1 MLLQE
6 PLEEILTLEEVLN
19 KLSKCNYDLDVFYL
33 GEMISNSDEIN
44 EQLCVLILDEK
55 SKFIIYEK
63 EYLSVVDYIDNN
75 NDNDNRNNLFYSISS
90 DYGYTMIMEFDE
102 QKRLCLT
109 LHLERQTNCSL
120 TLMNE
125 EIFTSLMTLRDLLK
139 KNKLIKENLSI
150 LKNKY
155 DLNNCLNK
163 FKRIIQYIYCL
174 TLAQLAER
182 WTVIVLLWLST
193 GRWFDSSK

>member
-33 GEMISNSDEIN
+33 GEIISNSDEIN

-63 EYLSVVDYIDNN
+63 EYLSVVDYIDKN

-109 LHLERQTNCSL
+109 LPLERQTNCSL

-155 DLNNCLNK
+155 DLNN
-163 FKRIIQYIYCL
+163 
-174 TLAQLAER
+174 
-182 WTVIVLLWLST
+182 
-193 GRWFDSSK
+193 